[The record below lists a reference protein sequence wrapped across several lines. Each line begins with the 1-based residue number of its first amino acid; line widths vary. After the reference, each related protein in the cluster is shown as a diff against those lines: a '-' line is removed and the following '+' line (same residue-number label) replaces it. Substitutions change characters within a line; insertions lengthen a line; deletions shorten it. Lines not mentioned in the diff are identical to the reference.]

1 MNHQSS
7 PTAPP
12 AGLAAAA
19 TALVSLTEMY
29 AGLPTPYVTIHT
41 FEGTP
46 TIHFQLTTPHGF
58 EQWRTALVVPAEAI
72 DLTAY
77 AGSTWLAAN
86 AVFQGIEIKL
96 AGYGIE
102 LAPGLSAVAA

>member
-1 MNHQSS
+1 MNHQPS

-19 TALVSLTEMY
+19 VALVSLTDMY
-29 AGLPTPYVTIHT
+29 AGLPTPYVAIHT
-41 FEGTP
+41 FDGTS
-46 TIHFQLTTPHGF
+46 TVNFQLDTPHGF
-58 EQWRTALVVPAEAI
+58 EQWRTALTVPAEAI
-72 DLTAY
+72 DLKAY
-77 AGSTWLAAN
+77 ACDTWLAAT

-102 LAPGLSAVAA
+102 LAPELVAVAA